1 MILLQNIKTI
11 IPLYYSYADIRL
23 LRGPEATLILDCQDN
38 GPNCAKQS
46 TPSSA
51 ARSKSNW
58 SWLAQSWR

>member
-38 GPNCAKQS
+38 VP
-46 TPSSA
+46 
-51 ARSKSNW
+51 R
-58 SWLAQSWR
+58 